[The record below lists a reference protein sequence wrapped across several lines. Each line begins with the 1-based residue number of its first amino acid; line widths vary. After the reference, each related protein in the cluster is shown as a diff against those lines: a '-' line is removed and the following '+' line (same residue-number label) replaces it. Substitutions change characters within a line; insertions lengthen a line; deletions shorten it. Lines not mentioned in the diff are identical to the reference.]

1 MSPKGESFKYVLQMH
16 FPASNNA
23 VECEALLH
31 GLRIATTLDI
41 RQLKILGDSMLV
53 LNQANNE
60 WSCLDDKI
68 LLYCHKL
75 HKMEN
80 NLDGLEYLHILR
92 GRNEI
97 TDELAKLGSS
107 WATVPTGIFLQELHE
122 LTISKALAKANKAV
136 KSSQEAPPPNDSIT
150 KSPEVMKI
158 HLDWHTPFMVYL
170 RTGGLLEDKVECE
183 QLCRWVGQYTLA
195 NDELYR

>member
-158 HLDWHTPFMVYL
+158 HLDWRTPFMVYL

>member
-16 FPASNNA
+16 FPASNNT

>member
-16 FPASNNA
+16 FPASNNT
-23 VECEALLH
+23 VVCEALLH